1 MKEELSACE
10 APIMKLVWES
20 DSDISVP
27 ELINQVNVQLG
38 KEYARTTVVTF
49 LTRLAQKGYIETKR
63 QGRVSY
69 VHALKSE
76 KEYKQMLAQREIAFW
91 FHGNLSEFIQALC
104 ASKTITK
111 EERERV
117 RILLGLME

>member
-20 DSDISVP
+20 DTDISVP

-38 KEYARTTVVTF
+38 KNYARTTVVTF

-76 KEYKQMLAQREIAFW
+76 KEYKQMLAQKQIEFW
-91 FHGNLSEFIQALC
+91 FHGNLSEFVQALC
-104 ASKTITK
+104 ATSTIEKK
-111 EERERV
+111 ERDWLRT
-117 RILLGLME
+117 LLDQME

>member
-91 FHGNLSEFIQALC
+91 FHGNLSEFIQGLW
-104 ASKTITK
+104 ASAPLVVI
-111 EERERV
+111 ERIRV
-117 RILLGLME
+117 SVLLDLMD